1 MQGPITQPGT
11 QIEAS
16 LSVRVPGKLL
26 LAGEYAILEPG
37 ALALVMGVNRYFYG
51 HLKIQQRG
59 FVLTSA
65 QFPDLVM
72 RGKRLEAISDATAPE
87 PLRFAAAA
95 WQEVALYLRN
105 VQHEQRGFK
114 TNAVAPAGQPW
125 GLHLH
130 LDSQLQVDAV
140 KLGLGSSAAC
150 CVAVVAALCKVY
162 LPDLEEAALRRL
174 IFQLAFLAHHRV
186 QGSGS
191 GADVAGCVYGS
202 LVAYRR
208 PELSGVASLYQED
221 WPQLMLERSPWP
233 ADAAWQLAFGWTR
246 SSASSKVLVA
256 DFEAW
261 RQAQPKAAEE
271 FLAQMQDA
279 TQRLYAS
286 VQAQD
291 LSPFCA
297 AMSAQRQRLARLNEV
312 MHHAPET
319 PALTQLIEAAEALG
333 GSAKFSGAG
342 GGDCGLAWV
351 PAAQRDAL
359 KARWQAAG
367 ILPLDLKQDAEGTVF
382 LMDTAIA
389 LTDTVTS

>member
-1 MQGPITQPGT
+1 MQGPITQPGA

-65 QFPDLVM
+65 QFPELTL
-72 RGKRLEAISDATAPE
+72 RAARPEGLSEALAPE

-95 WQEVALYLRN
+95 WQEVMAYLKALNRLPS
-105 VQHEQRGFK
+105 ES
-114 TNAVAPAGQPW
+114 P

-162 LPDLEEAALRRL
+162 LPDLEELALRRL

-208 PELSGVASLYQED
+208 PDLTEVGSLYQDD
-221 WPQLMLERSPWP
+221 WPHLLLERSPWP

-291 LSPFCA
+291 LSTFCA

-389 LTDTVTS
+389 LTDTVTL